1 MKMPS
6 PFDAG
11 ASGDIQRSPPA
22 VEPLTGQP
30 LTEEP
35 VTGEAG
41 AGPQTTPDQ
50 PVPENAPESMGN
62 IEGGAP
68 PDADDPNDISPFLNA
83 AGGGDATRENPLIQ
97 PDILFDP
104 DKLAEHAEANKSGA
118 ARFIDKIGIGL
129 ILAYSTF
136 TLSVLSIG
144 ALALFGGVDKE
155 APPAI
160 QIDPSQIKIVRNN
173 QPAPEDESPD
183 NQDTA
188 QQPSSELLESEIPSP
203 DTTVAQASLGTDEEQ
218 TAQQSDIQPEPQP
231 ALEPERGTTSISG
244 LEQEPGFE
252 ASLDVE
258 DPYKNKLSPVPA
270 QTLIEVTPRGTLPTI
285 GQDGKRPLE
294 QYARPAT
301 TPPGHNPIAVVMVNL
316 GQSSNMMEL
325 ALRLPG
331 AVSLGF
337 VPHAQQLGR
346 WMAEA
351 RAGGHE
357 VLLKLPIQP
366 RQYPESDAGPFALNR
381 NIGREEN
388 LQRLHSVLG
397 KMAGYTAL
405 LIQNDGVFYRSRQQ
419 LDPIISDLSKRGVGL
434 VGIEPQRAQGIL
446 AMAWEADIPVSDADM
461 YIRTALSRANF
472 IQRLAEAEVAAQTQG
487 DFILFVEALPNNV
500 ARIREWSRYLP
511 ERQLALAPLS
521 AVILRRHAK
530 GRPAFVPD
538 NDIKVGG
545 VANS

>member
-1 MKMPS
+1 MRVHLAI
-6 PFDAG
+6 FNA
-11 ASGDIQRSPPA
+11 RHPA
-22 VEPLTGQP
+22 VPPSL
-30 LTEEP
+30 EE
-35 VTGEAG
+35 VAAESAKDAAGGDGVEASAQEG
-41 AGPQTTPDQ
+41 TQEGTQ
-50 PVPENAPESMGN
+50 
-62 IEGGAP
+62 EGGQEGAP
-68 PDADDPNDISPFLNA
+68 LDAQNLDPNADPAIDPNDISPFLNA
-83 AGGGDATRENPLIQ
+83 AGGGDASRENPLIQ

-104 DKLAEHAEANKSGA
+104 DKLAEHAEANKSFA
-118 ARFIDKIGIGL
+118 ARFVEKAGVGL
-129 ILAYSTF
+129 LLSYTTF
-136 TLSVLSIG
+136 TIAILSIG
-144 ALALFGGVDKE
+144 GLALFGGVNE
-155 APPAI
+155 EERPAI
-160 QIDPSQIKIVRNN
+160 QIDPSQIKIVRNSQPNLEDPGSEN
-173 QPAPEDESPD
+173 QVAGNLD
-183 NQDTA
+183 
-188 QQPSSELLESEIPSP
+188 ESEIPAPVSE
-203 DTTVAQASLGTDEEQ
+203 TVASATPTSEEDQ
-218 TAQQSDIQPEPQP
+218 IAGESDIQLEPQP
-231 ALEPERGTTSISG
+231 ALEPERGTTSVSG

-252 ASLDVE
+252 ASLDVV

-316 GQSSNMMEL
+316 GQSSSMMEL

-388 LQRLHSVLG
+388 LQRLHGVLG

-405 LIQNDGVFYRSRQQ
+405 LIENDGVFYRSRQQ
-419 LDPIISDLSKRGVGL
+419 LDPIIADLSKRGVGL

-446 AMAWEADIPVSDADM
+446 AMAWEADIPVSDSDM

-521 AVILRRHAK
+521 SVILRRHAK
-530 GRPAFVPD
+530 GRPAFVPED
-538 NDIKVGG
+538 DIKVGG
-545 VANS
+545 VTNS